1 MKSSKLFHQSY
12 CWLRSQYELKRLV
25 LQSRSVIST
34 KHFHNGNSS
43 NQKPE
48 SIEELPQLR
57 LPDWDKEIKFKGL
70 ETDFPC
76 LSKIP
81 SSGPEP
87 TYENVLS
94 GYQICKLEE
103 PFHMKLNNGVLPQV
117 DIAYETWGEL
127 NENKSNVVVIHT
139 GLSPSSHAKSHKDNP
154 APGWWEKFIGPG
166 SAIDTDK
173 FFVICCNILGGCY
186 GTTGPSSINPVT
198 NQPYGTTF
206 PMVTVDDIVNAQFK
220 LLDKLGIGQIHASVG
235 SSLGG
240 MCSLSAGALYPDRVK
255 RVISISACLST
266 YPTSIGLRY
275 LQRRAIMMDP
285 NWNRGHY
292 YGKSYPRMG
301 MKLARELATITY
313 RSGPE
318 WHERFGRKVINEDEQ
333 PSLCPYFMIESYIE
347 YQGESFSTKFDP
359 NTLLYISKAMDLFD
373 MGEGFAS
380 LEESVKRIQCPVL
393 VLGVQTDMLIPS
405 WQQKE
410 VVEVLRKTG
419 NDKVTYYELDSL
431 FGHDT
436 FLLDLSNVGGAIKG
450 SLETNLKEVGTVR
463 KEAPKW
469 MTYKEA

>member
-12 CWLRSQYELKRLV
+12 CWLRSQYQLKRLV
-25 LQSRSVIST
+25 LQSRSATSS

-127 NENKSNVVVIHT
+127 MMIKVM
-139 GLSPSSHAKSHKDNP
+139 LSSFILDCHLALMLRATRIILLLVGGRSLLGQVLQSILINSLSSAVTYLEDAM
-154 APGWWEKFIGPG
+154 AP
-166 SAIDTDK
+166 
-173 FFVICCNILGGCY
+173 L
-186 GTTGPSSINPVT
+186 T

-380 LEESVKRIQCPVL
+380 LEESVKKIQCPVL